1 MAMINAIPITASLLV
16 LMATALTGCTN
27 PPPGCTGPV
36 GIMNQGLW
44 PQAQTEARK

>member
-1 MAMINAIPITASLLV
+1 MAMINAISLTIALLA
-16 LMATALTGCTN
+16 LMAVALSGCTN

-44 PQAQTEARK
+44 PQTQTEARK